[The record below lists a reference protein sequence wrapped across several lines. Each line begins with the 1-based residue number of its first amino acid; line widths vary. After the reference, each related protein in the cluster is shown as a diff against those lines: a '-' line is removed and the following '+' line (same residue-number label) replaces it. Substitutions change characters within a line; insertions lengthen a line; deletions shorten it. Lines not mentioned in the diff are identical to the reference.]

1 MKFLR
6 FAARSIKII
15 IRFFSNCVEMRLMT
29 KSFPFFLKQP
39 QFFTKT
45 VFEYLYPD
53 LLKPLAKSS
62 QNHCMCRTLRYKM

>member
-1 MKFLR
+1 MKFIR
-6 FAARSIKII
+6 FAARSIKI
-15 IRFFSNCVEMRLMT
+15 MRLMT